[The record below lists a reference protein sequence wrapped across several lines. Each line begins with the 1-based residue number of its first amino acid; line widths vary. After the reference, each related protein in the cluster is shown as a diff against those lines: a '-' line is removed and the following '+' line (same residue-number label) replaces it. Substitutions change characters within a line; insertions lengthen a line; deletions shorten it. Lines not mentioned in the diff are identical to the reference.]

1 MNIKLV
7 TKLRA
12 LHFRFDREL
21 RAEIARR
28 VPDGQRIATL
38 KKLKLVIK
46 DQLSL
51 IAPPR
56 PAMA

>member
-28 VPDGQRIATL
+28 MPDSRRIATL

-46 DQLSL
+46 DQLNL
-51 IAPPR
+51 ITPPR
-56 PAMA
+56 AAIA